1 MFEVR
6 LTYVKLHTHS
16 FLCKIKK
23 ALCWVKELNI
33 TRLVC
38 LIHCRIC
45 CFLKSLLPRFGDL
58 STAILQIG
66 ITWKSTSY

>member
-23 ALCWVKELNI
+23 ALCWVKELYYKAGLSYSLQNLLLSKE
-33 TRLVC
+33 LV
-38 LIHCRIC
+38 
-45 CFLKSLLPRFGDL
+45 
-58 STAILQIG
+58 
-66 ITWKSTSY
+66 TSVR